1 MRYKIVD
8 NFLNPKTHASILEFI
23 SSGSMLWTS
32 GFVMDYTQLGRHNF
46 EWLPDDVY
54 NFRFAHSVFQNAR
67 PQSDVF
73 DRFLL
78 PFIMVM
84 NGENEQ
90 DSNPQNKK
98 SVPEV
103 RALIRAKINFNPRSD
118 KIVEHCYHVDNDY
131 GKDAKTGIYYF
142 NTNNGYTRLKV
153 GGKEVKVDS
162 IANRFL
168 IFDGDI
174 LHTGT
179 TCTDE
184 VGRYVLNMN
193 FF

>member
-78 PFIMVM
+78 PFIGVM
-84 NGENEQ
+84 IGHN
-90 DSNPQNKK
+90 
-98 SVPEV
+98 
-103 RALIRAKINFNPRSD
+103 
-118 KIVEHCYHVDNDY
+118 
-131 GKDAKTGIYYF
+131 
-142 NTNNGYTRLKV
+142 
-153 GGKEVKVDS
+153 
-162 IANRFL
+162 
-168 IFDGDI
+168 
-174 LHTGT
+174 
-179 TCTDE
+179 
-184 VGRYVLNMN
+184 
-193 FF
+193 